1 MHRRLRRHVDEILG
15 EQPETSPHLRKLLRK
30 IDEEYRR
37 ADGDRASLQ
46 HALGLLS
53 ELLKKPPEIERRRSV
68 SPKLRAVAR
77 LFDQAPFAAVLC
89 DPDRKVTAWNETA
102 ERLLGIPAAEAVGR
116 ELSMLIFPDTNAD
129 RAQARSE
136 VRELLDSGESR
147 QLVRAT
153 PTRSGAERSCEWT
166 IVPLRDGSGVQVG
179 HAAVVQEVDPL
190 RDRYAAAWE
199 GSGDGMWDWDLAT
212 GRFWV
217 SDSWRAIV
225 GAPAGAESTS
235 EWFERVHPG
244 DRDAVDRAVRDH
256 IEGHSPRFESE
267 HRLRHADGSWRWVL
281 VRGQATRDAAGKAVR
296 FSGSMMDVTEPKAPT
311 SLVLHDPLTRLPNR
325 SHFLDLVKRSLGHA
339 RRSEGY
345 RLAVLLV
352 DMDRFKSLNERL
364 GHAGGDEILVEL
376 AERLQTCLR
385 DGDALARPASDEFA
399 VLLDDVNDAAETQA
413 VARRIH
419 ETVGRSF
426 HAAAQ
431 EVIATVSVGIALSN
445 AAHATAE
452 DLLLE
457 ADVAL
462 RRAKAQGGAR
472 TLLFDAAMRERVPQ
486 IVGLDA
492 PRAVPRPNV
501 AASNGSEPDAWTAPR
516 RVSRSSKR

>member
-1 MHRRLRRHVDEILG
+1 
-15 EQPETSPHLRKLLRK
+15 LRK

-53 ELLKKPPEIERRRSV
+53 ELLKRPPEVERRRGV

-89 DPDRKVTAWNETA
+89 DPDRKVTAWNEAA
-102 ERLLGIPAAEAVGR
+102 ERLLAIPAAEAIGR
-116 ELSMLIFPDTNAD
+116 ELSMLIFPDTDAD
-129 RAQARSE
+129 RAHARAE
-136 VRELLDSGESR
+136 LRELLDSGESR
-147 QLVRAT
+147 QLVRGT

-166 IVPLRDGSGVQVG
+166 IVPLRDRTGVPVG

-199 GSGDGMWDWDLAT
+199 GAGDGMWDWDLST
-212 GRFWV
+212 DRFWV

-225 GAPAGAESTS
+225 GAAAGDESTA

-256 IEGHSPRFESE
+256 VDGRSPRFESE
-267 HRLRHADGSWRWVL
+267 HRLRHADGSWHWVL
-281 VRGQATRDAAGKAVR
+281 VRGQATRDGAGKAVR
-296 FSGSMMDVTEPKAPT
+296 FSGSMMDVTEPKAPA

-325 SHFLDLVKRSLGHA
+325 AHFLDLVKRSLGHA

-352 DMDRFKSLNERL
+352 DIDRFKSLNERL
-364 GHAGGDEILVEL
+364 GHAGGDEVLVEL
-376 AERLQTCLR
+376 ADRLQTCLR

-413 VARRIH
+413 VAKRIH
-419 ETVGRSF
+419 ETVARAF
-426 HAAAQ
+426 HAAEQ
-431 EVIATVSVGIALSN
+431 DVIATVSVGIALSN
-445 AAHATAE
+445 SAHATAE

-462 RRAKAQGGAR
+462 RRAKVQGGAR
-472 TLLFDAAMRERVPQ
+472 TLLFDPAMRDRGPQ
-486 IVGLDA
+486 VVGLDVARPA
-492 PRAVPRPNV
+492 PWPASSGNGTE
-501 AASNGSEPDAWTAPR
+501 AAAPWTAPR
-516 RVSRSSKR
+516 RASRSSKR